1 MNNQDLESQILQ
13 NQLPQSNLVDIS
25 RESIYMGIFEGSK
38 ILLIAF
44 AAGLFIRFIYKKFS
58 TSYSS
63 KDDYGNTILI
73 ITISVAA
80 LIAVVKSSLALSLG
94 LVGALSVVRFR
105 TAVKEPINLGFL
117 LFAICVGITIG
128 ASQVLFALITIFI
141 GSISIILIYF
151 KTGVKNEYS
160 NQKESSVDTVSITLS
175 DDSDL
180 DVLINLIKEESK
192 FFEIQTLE
200 DCSKNKTII
209 LIIKIKFN
217 NIKSLNNLRI
227 KIKSKFKES
236 KILFFNSP
244 IY

>member
-1 MNNQDLESQILQ
+1 MSNQSLENQIIQ
-13 NQLPQSNLVDIS
+13 NQFIQDNLVDIS
-25 RESIYMGIFEGSK
+25 RESIYMGFFEGCK
-38 ILLIAF
+38 ILILAF
-44 AAGLFIRFIYKKFS
+44 AAGLFIRSIYKKFS

-117 LFAICVGITIG
+117 LFSICVGITIG
-128 ASQVLFALITIFI
+128 ASQLLFGLITIVF
-141 GSISIILIYF
+141 GSLSIILIYF
-151 KTGVKNEYS
+151 KSGVKSRNS
-160 NQKESSVDTVSITLS
+160 IQTESSIDTISITLP
-175 DDSDL
+175 DNSDL
-180 DVLINLIKEESK
+180 NLLTNLILEESQ

-200 DCSKNKTII
+200 DSSEKSI
-209 LIIKIKFN
+209 LNLIVKIKFKN
-217 NIKSLNNLRI
+217 LNSLDNLRI
-227 KIKSKFKES
+227 KLKSNFDKSE
-236 KILFFNSP
+236 ILFFNSP